1 MWHNPRVLRTP
12 NLLNRRAHEVIM
24 KSNRRGLTL
33 VELVIVLSMV
43 GIVAGI
49 TVTGYTRSRA
59 RVQNGIAQRYLE
71 AYAVGA
77 RAAAMQRG
85 RSTTLNV
92 QGDAVWVTADSAGTV
107 LPLRPPINL
116 RNNFGVTASGT
127 RSTVSFDPRG
137 FATALPQAGASF
149 VIAPATG
156 SAASVRDTVCVSRT
170 GQIRTRGC
178 A

>member
-1 MWHNPRVLRTP
+1 MY
-12 NLLNRRAHEVIM
+12 RRAHEVIM
-24 KSNRRGLTL
+24 QSKRRGVTL
-33 VELVIVLSMV
+33 LELVIVLTMV

-49 TVTGYTRSRA
+49 TVSGYTRTRA
-59 RVQNGIAQRYLE
+59 RVQNGTAQRYLE

-92 QGDAVWVTADSAGTV
+92 QGDRIWVTADSVGAE
-107 LPLRPPINL
+107 LPLRPPIDL
-116 RNNFGVTASGT
+116 RNNFGVTASAT
-127 RSTVSFDPRG
+127 PSTVSFDARG
-137 FATALPQAGASF
+137 FASGLPQTGARF

-156 SAASVRDTVCVSRT
+156 SSVNVRDTVCVSRT